1 MNSKTPILVIL
12 FSVLTTS
19 LFAQKGVIKG
29 ILLNENEEPIPF
41 ASIGLFSLPDSS
53 YVIGAASGIDG
64 DFVLATTPGNYFVK
78 ISYVSYEPYI
88 KPITVKK
95 GEPTQLGSIVLKPTT
110 TTLNEVTV
118 EAERSQMELKLDK
131 RVFNVGKDLS
141 NTGGNAQ
148 TVLQNIPSVT
158 IDVDGNVELR
168 GSQNVTILINGRPSG
183 LVGVDPA
190 AAMEQIPANLI
201 ERVEV
206 ITNPSARYDA
216 EGEVGIINII
226 LKKEEQKGLN
236 GSFEIKGGIP
246 KAYGFNATL
255 NYRRKNVNYFGSYG
269 YNFRENP
276 GRGSSYQEFFQS
288 DSLTAYERT
297 RNHMRGGYGHTLRSG
312 ADFNLNKYNTLSVSG
327 MFQKEDGLN
336 TANLIYRD
344 LGPSNELILETYRN
358 EIEQEP
364 ETNYEISLVHI
375 KKFKQKGRE
384 LSTELKHIVND
395 ETELGNIEETYSKLY
410 NPLYQRS
417 SNTEDESNW
426 LFQMDYIHPTTNGK
440 FEAGLKSTNRVIDN
454 DFLVEQHNGD
464 ENWQT
469 VGQFDSYFRYTEAI
483 HAAYAMYSGNWG
495 VNWKYQ
501 AGLRAEYSDILTEQ
515 IGNDIANQRNYLN
528 LFPSVHLTKNL
539 PKGQSFQLSYSRRL
553 SRPRFRHLLPYWGFS
568 DNRNFMFGNPDLNPE
583 YTNSFEFGY
592 VKYFDKG
599 SFLGS
604 TYYRL
609 RNGVIQRISTAD
621 NNGIMIR
628 RPVNLSTENA
638 YGLELSGNYDPAKWL
653 RFNGS
658 LNAYRSII
666 EGEYEGTRL
675 YAEAFTLNGRF
686 SANIKI
692 KKLNIQTSFDYDA
705 PRRNTQGIVLARY
718 AWDMGLSYSILN
730 DKGNISLS
738 GRDMLNT
745 RIYQWETETPQ
756 FYSTNSFQWRTRV
769 FMLTFSY
776 RLNNYQEQKRKA
788 KRGFDVN
795 DNINTE

>member
-1 MNSKTPILVIL
+1 MTSKTPLLVICL
-12 FSVLTTS
+12 LLVSFG
-19 LFAQKGVIKG
+19 LFAQKSLVNG
-29 ILLNENEEPIPF
+29 LLINENNEPIPF
-41 ASIGLFSLPDSS
+41 ASVALFSLPDSA
-53 YVIGAASGIDG
+53 YVSGAASGVEG
-64 DFVLATTPGNYFVK
+64 DFVLPAKPGNYFVK
-78 ISYVSYEPYI
+78 VSYVSYKPFI
-88 KPITVKK
+88 KSVKIESNK
-95 GEPTQLGSIVLKPTT
+95 ATTLGKISLIPTT
-110 TTLNEVTV
+110 TSLNEVTV

-183 LVGVDPA
+183 LVGIDPA

-226 LKKEEQKGLN
+226 LKKEERKGLN
-236 GSFEIKGGIP
+236 GSFEIKGGLP
-246 KAYGFNATL
+246 KAYGFNTSL
-255 NYRRKNVNYFGSYG
+255 NYRSKNVNYFGSYG
-269 YNFRENP
+269 YNYRENP
-276 GRGSSYQEFFQS
+276 GQGSSFQEFFQS

-297 RNHMRGGYGHTLRSG
+297 RNHVRGGFGHTLRAG
-312 ADFNLNKYNTLSVSG
+312 ADISLNKFNTLSVSG
-327 MFQKEDGLN
+327 MYQDKDGLN
-336 TANLIYRD
+336 TANLVYRD
-344 LGPSNELILETYRN
+344 LGVNNEILLETYRN

-364 ETNYEISLVHI
+364 ETNYEVSLVHI
-375 KKFKQKGRE
+375 KKFEQKGRE
-384 LSTELKHIVND
+384 WVTELKHIEND
-395 ETELGNIEETYSKLY
+395 ETELSSIEETYNKLFT
-410 NPLYQRS
+410 PLYQRS

-426 LFQMDYIHPTTNGK
+426 LFQTDYVHPIGNGK
-440 FEAGLKSTNRVIDN
+440 FEAGLKSTNRVIEN
-454 DFLVEQHNGD
+454 DFLVEQHAGD
-464 ENWQT
+464 QNWST
-469 VGQFDSYFRYTEAI
+469 VGAFDSYFRYTEKI

-495 VNWKYQ
+495 LNWKYQ
-501 AGLRAEYSDILTEQ
+501 AGLRGEYSDILTEQ
-515 IGNDIANQRNYLN
+515 IGTDVSNPRNYLN
-528 LFPSVHLTKNL
+528 FFPSVHLTKNL
-539 PKGQSFQLSYSRRL
+539 ADGASVQLSYSRRL

-568 DNRNFMFGNPDLNPE
+568 DNRNFMFGNPNLNPE
-583 YTNSFEFGY
+583 YTNSFELGY

-604 TYYRL
+604 VYYRL

-638 YGLELSGNYDPAKWL
+638 YGLELSGNYDPVKWL

-666 EGEYEGTRL
+666 DGEYEGTRL

-692 KKLNIQTSFDYDA
+692 KKLNIQTSINYDA

-718 AWDMGLSYSILN
+718 AWDMGLSYSVLN

-756 FYSTNSFQWRTRV
+756 FYSNNSFQWRTRV

-776 RLNNYQEQKRKA
+776 KLNNYQEQKRKTR
-788 KRGFDVN
+788 RGMDVN
-795 DNINTE
+795 DNINAE